1 MEVFEGAGRWLLG
14 FVLAVVSLVALFLA
28 SRAHGDPMY
37 YAGLVVFV
45 ICVLAIWVIIKQAYD
60 HAESGGQGD

>member
-1 MEVFEGAGRWLLG
+1 MEVFEGTGRWLLG

-37 YAGLVVFV
+37 YAGLVVFL
-45 ICVLAIWVIIKQAYD
+45 ICIVAIWAIIKQAYD
-60 HAESGGQGD
+60 QADSGAHGD